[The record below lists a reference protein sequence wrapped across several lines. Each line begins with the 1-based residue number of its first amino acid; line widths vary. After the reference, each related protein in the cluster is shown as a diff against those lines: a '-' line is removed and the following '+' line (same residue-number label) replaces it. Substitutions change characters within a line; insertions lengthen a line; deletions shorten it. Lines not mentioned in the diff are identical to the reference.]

1 MPTAKY
7 DALVAKVRD
16 WSNKPE
22 QATVPDSVIADCLDY
37 SADEAYR
44 NLRIPPLEF
53 TVTYTITS
61 FDNPTTD
68 TLNVAA
74 YSTIPIPTDLTQ
86 FIYLRTQATGS
97 EVSKV
102 FHEITDE
109 RTFFDIYS
117 TKYSRNNW
125 IKKGNSLYIHPQ
137 LAEGTILEL
146 HYYRRLPDLNTQYSV
161 VPANYEV
168 GISDAN
174 QTYLDVSVI
183 NVGTPLYVTST
194 AAYAT
199 IGAVPAGT
207 AYTTKYFLGKEVS
220 NWLRDNN
227 ERLLMW
233 GALGNLGSYLNDQT
247 MEQRYTGR
255 FVTDIQSL
263 NKEEKIR
270 RATGGNVQMNFN
282 SNDLI

>member
-7 DALVAKVRD
+7 DALAAKVRD

-22 QATVPDSVIADCLDY
+22 QATVPDSVIEDCLDY

-53 TVTYTITS
+53 TATYTITE

-68 TLNVAA
+68 NLNVSA
-74 YSTIPIPTDLTQ
+74 YSVIPIPSDLTQ
-86 FIYLRTQATGS
+86 FIYLRTQSVGS
-97 EVSKV
+97 EASKV

-109 RTFFDIYS
+109 RSFFDIYS
-117 TKYSRNNW
+117 SKYSRNNW
-125 IKKGNSLYIHPQ
+125 IKKGNDIYIHPQ
-137 LAEGTILEL
+137 LAIGTVLEI
-146 HYYRRLPDLNTQYSV
+146 HYYRRLPALDTKYNV

-168 GISDAN
+168 GIADGN
-174 QTYLDVSVI
+174 QTYLEASVI

-194 AAYAT
+194 AAYAA

-207 AYTTKYFLGKEVS
+207 AYTTKYFLGKEVG

-227 ERLLMW
+227 ERLLIW

-247 MEQRYTGR
+247 MEQRYTTR
-255 FVTDIQSL
+255 FVADIQSL
-263 NKEEKIR
+263 NKEEKMR
-270 RATGGNVQMNFN
+270 RATGGNVQTNFN

>member
-22 QATVPDSVIADCLDY
+22 QATVPDSVIEDCLDY

-53 TVTYTITS
+53 TVTYTITE
-61 FDNPTTD
+61 FDNPTVD
-68 TLNVAA
+68 NSSLNAH
-74 YSTIPIPTDLTQ
+74 SIIPIPSDLTQ
-86 FIYLRTQATGS
+86 FIYLKTQAVGS
-97 EVSKV
+97 EASKV
-102 FHEITDE
+102 FNEITDE
-109 RTFFDIYS
+109 RSFFDVYAF
-117 TKYSRNNW
+117 KYSSNNW
-125 IKKGNSLYIHPQ
+125 IKKGNDIYIHPQ
-137 LAEGTILEL
+137 LKIGTVLEI
-146 HYYRRLPDLNTQYSV
+146 HYYRRLPALDTTYNV
-161 VPANYEV
+161 VPANYQV

-174 QTYLDVSVI
+174 QTYLTVSVI
-183 NVGTPLYVTST
+183 NVGTPIYVTST
-194 AAYAT
+194 AAYAA

-207 AYTTKYFLGKEVS
+207 AYTTKYFLGKEVG

-247 MEQRYTGR
+247 MEQRYTTR
-255 FVTDIQSL
+255 FVADIQSL
-263 NKEEKIR
+263 NKEEKMR